1 MRKIKCKSCGQL
13 VDVDKA
19 IKIKER
25 IYVCSTECKQKY
37 NAKSVQPSQKNKD
50 NLSELKSYIAKLYDG
65 NVNWP
70 LVMKQLKSMQED
82 YGYKNSGILYTLK
95 YAHDI
100 KEMQFNGNAIGIVP
114 YLYNEARNFYN
125 QLETVKNSLDNVKNL
140 CYDTNTIVIKKKQN
154 VEDVLS

>member
-1 MRKIKCKSCGQL
+1 MKCRQCGKEINKDNAIQIKP
-13 VDVDKA
+13 
-19 IKIKER
+19 R

-114 YLYNEARNFYN
+114 YLYNEAKQFYS
-125 QLETVKNSLDNVKNL
+125 QLSSVRKSLDNIDNL
-140 CYDTNTIVIKKKQN
+140 CYDTVVINKKQET
-154 VEDVLS
+154 EDVFK

>member
-1 MRKIKCKSCGQL
+1 MKCRQCGKEINKDSAIQIKP
-13 VDVDKA
+13 
-19 IKIKER
+19 R

-37 NAKSVQPSQKNKD
+37 NAKSVQSSQKNKD

-125 QLETVKNSLDNVKNL
+125 QLETVKKSLDNTDNL
-140 CYDTNTIVIKKKQN
+140 CYDTVIINKKQKP
-154 VEDVLS
+154 EDVFK

>member
-1 MRKIKCKSCGQL
+1 MKCRQCGKEIDKDAAIQIKP
-13 VDVDKA
+13 
-19 IKIKER
+19 R

-37 NAKSVQPSQKNKD
+37 NAKSVQSSQKNKD

-82 YGYKNSGILYTLK
+82 YGYKISGILYTLK

-100 KEMQFNGNAIGIVP
+100 KEMNFNGNSIGIVP
-114 YLYNEARNFYN
+114 YIYNEAKQFYLQLN
-125 QLETVKNSLDNVKNL
+125 QVKKSVDSLQDV
-140 CYDTNTIVIKKKQN
+140 CYDELTIVKKVNKQ
-154 VEDVLS
+154 EDVFE